1 MGTTEKISIKEAVEI
16 LEAHFTGRF
25 ESIYLMDAWY
35 RLKEEV
41 EKKHE

>member
-1 MGTTEKISIKEAVEI
+1 MGPAEKMSVKEALEI
-16 LEAHFTGRF
+16 LEAHFTKRF

-41 EKKHE
+41 EEKHE